1 MGKAIRRII
10 FFVALIVFIGSAG
23 YLAQHYFKGKAEQN
37 DFESLKVDG
46 KYDVAQLHEK
56 NGDIVGWLTI
66 EGTKVDY
73 PVMQTKEKPE
83 YYLRRNFKKE
93 DTMAGTPF
101 MDATSDMET
110 PSANW
115 MIYGHNMKNGTMF
128 HDTLDYEDKD
138 FYEKHKTFTFETL
151 TEKGTYEVVAA
162 YYTEIYTEDSKKF
175 KYYQYPNIINEIQ
188 YNDFIQGSKSLC
200 PYDTGVTPV
209 YPEQLI
215 TLSTCAYHVEDGRFV
230 VVGRKI
236 SSEPTQTE
244 VPEET
249 PQE

>member
-1 MGKAIRRII
+1 MGNVVRRII

-23 YLAQHYFKGKAEQN
+23 YLIHHYLKGEAEQN

-56 NGDIVGWLTI
+56 NSDIVGWLTI
-66 EGTKVDY
+66 EGTQVDY
-73 PVMQTKEKPE
+73 PVMQTKEDPE

-101 MDATSDMET
+101 LDATSDMEA

-128 HDTLDYEDKD
+128 HDILDYEEEN
-138 FYEKHKTFTFETL
+138 FYQKHKTFTFETL
-151 TEKGTYEVVAA
+151 TEKGTYEVIAA
-162 YYTEIYTEDSKKF
+162 YYTEIYTEDSKEF
-175 KYYQYPNIINEIQ
+175 KYYQYPNIVDEAQ
-188 YNDFIQGSKSLC
+188 YRAFVEGSKALC
-200 PYDTGVTPV
+200 PYDTGVIPV

-215 TLSTCAYHVEDGRFV
+215 TLSTCSYNVEDGRFV
-230 VVGRKI
+230 VVGRKVK
-236 SSEPTQTE
+236 SEPTQEATK
-244 VPEET
+244 EES
-249 PQE
+249 PQ